1 MIDPSRGERDAD
13 VSLVDIKARRFVGK
27 ELIRERVVEQR
38 GQTRR
43 GAVGHEAVLV
53 EVKFGNLSTMAAGR
67 PTKKTAPGAAHG
79 RHLRLVAAIH
89 AAEMP
94 RAPANNEDDA

>member
-38 GQTRR
+38 GQNRP
-43 GAVGHEAVLV
+43 LV
-53 EVKFGNLSTMAAGR
+53 EVKSGSLSTMAAGR
-67 PTKKTAPGAAHG
+67 PTKKTAPSGEARRRG
-79 RHLRLVAAIH
+79 GTGLVQ
-89 AAEMP
+89 
-94 RAPANNEDDA
+94 RDK